1 MLSRPPQPPGDIK
14 LGPPPLQDRS
24 DREPAPQP
32 PPLQHL
38 RWALPSQNSLLG
50 SCKCLYAPKA
60 GSSSSASSRRASS
73 TGLAPTSAPQGGS
86 AAPCHPP
93 TPKERIPRHRL
104 PQNGARR
111 AERRDTGLV
120 LHPATAT
127 SPRSGCFPHRLL
139 APGAQAP
146 GSLLTSVPQFP
157 PGEQQE
163 GFQHQPAWQRNPK
176 PGAKHFGG

>member
-14 LGPPPLQDRS
+14 LGPPPPKIAVTRS
-24 DREPAPQP
+24 LHHSHHLCSTRAGRSHPQIPFWAPANAFMHQKQAAAARPGLPALGLRP
-32 PPLQHL
+32 PRH
-38 RWALPSQNSLLG
+38 
-50 SCKCLYAPKA
+50 PK
-60 GSSSSASSRRASS
+60 
-73 TGLAPTSAPQGGS
+73 GGS
-86 AAPCHPP
+86 AAPRHPP

-127 SPRSGCFPHRLL
+127 SPRSGCFPHHML